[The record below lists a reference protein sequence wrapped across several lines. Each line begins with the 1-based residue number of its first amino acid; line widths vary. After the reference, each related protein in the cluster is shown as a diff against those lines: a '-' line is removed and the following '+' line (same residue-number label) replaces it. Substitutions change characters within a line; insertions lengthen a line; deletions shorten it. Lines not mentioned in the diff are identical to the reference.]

1 MTVRILLVNPW
12 ITDFA
17 AYDFWDRPVGLLY
30 VASFLRKSGHEVR
43 LIDCMDRF
51 QDGHGHDILG
61 ISRHFNTGKFH
72 SEIIDKPDVF
82 RHVPRH
88 YRRYGI
94 PVPLFKRIVLDGPPP
109 DIVLVTSLMT
119 YWYQGAFE
127 VIHTVRDL
135 FPGVP
140 VILGGIYARLCTNH
154 AREYSGADSVVTAAR
169 PSDIIDAIKTVIG
182 TGSSSPAPEDEFA
195 SWPQPAWDLYA
206 HQQTAS
212 VLTTRGC
219 PFHCT
224 VCASHLL
231 MDRFERRDVDDV
243 MDELALLAE
252 RGVEDVA
259 FSDDALLLDAGSY
272 AVPLFE
278 RLADLGLPLRLH
290 TPNGLHVREITPTVA
305 RLMKLAGIET
315 VRLSLETSSD
325 TRAAEFSD
333 KVSRDDFRAA
343 AAALYEAGF
352 TSDALGAYI
361 MAGLPGQ
368 TYEEVE
374 DTITFAWRCGVRV
387 NPALFSPVPG
397 TVAFDSAVEHGMIRT
412 GDDPLLQ
419 NNTLR
424 TVDWFN
430 GYPGGYQAF
439 RNRITL
445 ENNKHVCHHT
455 IP

>member
-1 MTVRILLVNPW
+1 MTVRILLINPW

-30 VASFLRKSGHEVR
+30 VASFLRKRGHDVR

-51 QDGHGHDILG
+51 QNGHGHNVSGL
-61 ISRHFNTGKFH
+61 SRQFNTGKFH
-72 SEIIDKPDVF
+72 SEIIDKPAVF

-88 YRRYGI
+88 YKRYGI
-94 PVPLFKRIVLDGPPP
+94 PLPLFNELALKGPTP

-119 YWYQGAFE
+119 YWYQGVFDA
-127 VIHTVRDL
+127 IRITSGL

-140 VILGGIYARLCTNH
+140 VLLGGIYARLCTGH
-154 AREYSGADSVVTAAR
+154 AREHSGANRIVTAAR
-169 PSDIIDAIKTVIG
+169 PSEIIGAVESAAG
-182 TGSSSPAPEDEFA
+182 AVSTGSEPDDSFDA
-195 SWPQPAWDLYA
+195 WPQPAWDLYA
-206 HQQTAS
+206 HQRTAS

-219 PFHCT
+219 PFRCT

-231 MDRFERRDVDDV
+231 MDRFERRSIDDV
-243 MDELALLAE
+243 VTELEHLTE

-272 AVPLFE
+272 AEPLFE
-278 RLADLGLPLRLH
+278 RLAGLGLPLRLH
-290 TPNGLHVREITPTVA
+290 TPNGLHVREITPAVA
-305 RLMKLAGIET
+305 RLMKKAGVKT

-325 TRAAEFSD
+325 TRAADFSD
-333 KVSRDDFRAA
+333 KVNRDDFRAA
-343 AAALYEAGF
+343 AAALYDAGF
-352 TSDALGAYI
+352 TPGDLGAYI

-368 TYEEVE
+368 TYEEVK
-374 DTITFAWRCGVRV
+374 DTADFAWQCGVRV

-397 TVAFDSAVEHGMIRT
+397 TAAYDIAVEHGMVRD

-424 TVDWFN
+424 TVDWFG

-445 ENNKHVCHHT
+445 GNNKRVPHRT
-455 IP
+455 K